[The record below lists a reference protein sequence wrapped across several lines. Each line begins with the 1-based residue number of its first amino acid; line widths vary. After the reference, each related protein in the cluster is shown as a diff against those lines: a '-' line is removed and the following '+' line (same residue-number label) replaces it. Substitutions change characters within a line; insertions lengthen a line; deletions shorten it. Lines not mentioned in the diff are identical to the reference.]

1 MSTCLPRENSKH
13 SQPHFLSPSSTYTY
27 RLSLWVGYIHI
38 RGIMIMNEPEPPSPP
53 PVRGPSPRPAQDH
66 YLVGIGL
73 LLVVVALWVGSSFL
87 MSSMFRDEEW
97 NRPWLVTY
105 ICTSSFTLYLIRPGL
120 SYLHTHGLSIK
131 PLAPDPKLN
140 ARKNSH
146 PASPVQAAYTLVD
159 DQDRELSRS
168 ENRPTCVTRAFSV
181 PESPLTTKEIAH
193 LAATFVLLWFA
204 ANWSV
209 NAALGY
215 TSVSSTT
222 ILSSMSGFFT
232 LAIGVAT
239 GAERFSL
246 GRLLAVAMSV
256 TGVVLVSKSDHSA
269 YDPDPSDKTSSHWIL
284 GDVLALSSAA
294 LYALYVILMKVKVKE
309 ESRVDMQLFF
319 GFVGAI
325 NMLCFWP
332 MGVALHYTGIEP
344 FSFPHTRKL
353 WLSVILNAM
362 CTFISDYIYM
372 LAMLKTSPLVVTL
385 GISLTLPVAV
395 IGDIFKGII
404 LPPTSLIGAGLVL
417 SSFVI
422 LSLVEQQQ

>member
-1 MSTCLPRENSKH
+1 
-13 SQPHFLSPSSTYTY
+13 
-27 RLSLWVGYIHI
+27 
-38 RGIMIMNEPEPPSPP
+38 MIMNEPEPPSPP
-53 PVRGPSPRPAQDH
+53 PVPDSSARPAQNH

-87 MSSMFRDEEW
+87 MSSMFRDEQW

-105 ICTSSFTLYLIRPGL
+105 LRTSSFTFYLIPPGL
-120 SYLHTHGLSIK
+120 SYLRSHGFSHTRLPSSDLKSNTI
-131 PLAPDPKLN
+131 PKTS
-140 ARKNSH
+140 R
-146 PASPVQAAYTLVD
+146 PASPVQAAYTLLD
-159 DQDRELSRS
+159 DHDGEPSRS
-168 ENRPTCVTRAFSV
+168 PEMRPGRVTRAFSV
-181 PESPLTTKEIAH
+181 PDSPLTTKEIAH
-193 LAATFVLLWFA
+193 LAGTFVLLWFA

-232 LAIGVAT
+232 LAIGVVS
-239 GAERFSL
+239 GAEKFSL
-246 GRLLAVAMSV
+246 GRLLAVAASIV
-256 TGVVLVSKSDHSA
+256 GVILVSKSDRKASHL
-269 YDPDPSDKTSSHWIL
+269 DPFSSHWIL
-284 GDVLALSSAA
+284 GDLLALSSAA

-332 MGVALHYTGIEP
+332 IGVLLHYTDIEP
-344 FSFPHTRKL
+344 FSLPHSQKL
-353 WLSVILNAM
+353 WFSVVLNAM
-362 CTFISDYIYM
+362 CTFVSDYIYM

-395 IGDIFKGII
+395 VGDIFKGVV
-404 LPPTSLIGAGLVL
+404 LPPTSLVGAGLVL

-422 LSLVEQQQ
+422 LSLVDKQR

>member
-1 MSTCLPRENSKH
+1 
-13 SQPHFLSPSSTYTY
+13 
-27 RLSLWVGYIHI
+27 
-38 RGIMIMNEPEPPSPP
+38 MNEPEPPSPP
-53 PVRGPSPRPAQDH
+53 PTAGPSPRPSKSH

-120 SYLHTHGLSIK
+120 SYLRSHGLSTK
-131 PLAPDPKLN
+131 PLSSELKISTPKHS
-140 ARKNSH
+140 RR
-146 PASPVQAAYTLVD
+146 PASPVQAAYTLLD
-159 DQDRELSRS
+159 GNDQELSRS
-168 ENRPTCVTRAFSV
+168 EPQSRAACVTRAFSV
-181 PESPLTTKEIAH
+181 PESPLTTKEIVH

-239 GAERFSL
+239 GAETFSL

-256 TGVVLVSKSDHSA
+256 TGVVLVSKSDRSA
-269 YDPDPSDKTSSHWIL
+269 SNQDPSDQASSHWIL
-284 GDVLALSSAA
+284 GDILALSSAA

-332 MGVALHYTGIEP
+332 MGVVLHYTGIEP
-344 FSFPHTRKL
+344 FSLPHTRKL
-353 WLSVILNAM
+353 WISVVLNAM
-362 CTFISDYIYM
+362 CTFVSDYIYM

-395 IGDIFKGII
+395 IGDIFKGIV
-404 LPPTSLIGAGLVL
+404 LPPTSLLGAGLVL

-422 LSLVEQQQ
+422 LSLVEQHR